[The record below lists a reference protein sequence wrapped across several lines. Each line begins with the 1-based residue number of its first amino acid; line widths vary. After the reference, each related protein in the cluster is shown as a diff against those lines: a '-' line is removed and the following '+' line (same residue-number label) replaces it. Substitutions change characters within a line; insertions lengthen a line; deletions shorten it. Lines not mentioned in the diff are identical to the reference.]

1 MPRARR
7 EGLSLGEATA
17 LGAVQGPT
25 ELLPVSSS
33 AHTTL
38 LPWLAGSPYAELPG
52 RARKEFEVALHAGAG
67 LALALAMRRELLA
80 EVVHLDRRGAA
91 TIVLSTLPPALA
103 GYALEGPIERRL
115 GGPGAMAT
123 GLMVGAVAMGLADL
137 RPGALRH
144 RPPAKSRG
152 VGLLPARVRA
162 GTRARGRAPQNGKHP
177 HGERTHG
184 ERTCSGRLQ
193 RDAGPGDGLA
203 LGIAQALALAP
214 GISRSGATLTAAR
227 GRGFGRAEAAR
238 LSWHA
243 ALPVLL
249 GASVL
254 KGWRLRQR
262 ARLQT
267 LGGMAEGEASVGRGA
282 LLAGGL
288 SAFGST
294 LLGAR
299 MARLTRMSER
309 PLTPFAAYRCLL
321 AGVVVWRLLRR
332 GDGE

>member
-7 EGLSLGEATA
+7 ECLSLGEATA

-80 EVVHLDRRGAA
+80 EAMRLDRRGAA

-115 GGPGAMAT
+115 GGPGAMAG
-123 GLMVGAVAMGLADL
+123 GLAAGAVAMGLADL

-144 RPPAKSRG
+144 RPPPDGRG
-152 VGLLPARVRA
+152 SLFARVRA
-162 GTRARGRAPQNGKHP
+162 RARAPQKRKHP
-177 HGERTHG
+177 RSNHPR
-184 ERTCSGRLQ
+184 RGR
-193 RDAGPGDGLA
+193 RHHDARPCDGLA

-227 GRGFGRAEAAR
+227 ARGFARPEAAA

-249 GASVL
+249 GASAL

-262 ARLQT
+262 VRLRG
-267 LGGMAEGEASVGRGA
+267 LGGEAGAEASASVGRGA

-294 LLGAR
+294 LLSVRAAR
-299 MARLTRMSER
+299 WMRTSER
-309 PLTPFAAYRCLL
+309 SLAPFAAYRCLL

-332 GDGE
+332 RGGA